1 MQGLL
6 ALLLGTNIL
15 IIEDMM
21 CFGVVE
27 SHEKKEE
34 NSWLKCVKKNDYES
48 VQLIKLYF
56 FSSSLVAYF
65 L

>member
-34 NSWLKCVKKNDYES
+34 N
-48 VQLIKLYF
+48 F
-56 FSSSLVAYF
+56 
-65 L
+65 